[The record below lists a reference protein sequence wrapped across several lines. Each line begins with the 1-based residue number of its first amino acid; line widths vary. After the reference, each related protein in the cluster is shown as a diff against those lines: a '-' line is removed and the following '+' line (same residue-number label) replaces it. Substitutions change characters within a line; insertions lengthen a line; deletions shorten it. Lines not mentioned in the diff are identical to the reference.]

1 MNGTKSIA
9 VVVLMMCLART
20 APASIFGKKTPK
32 VDPAQRVPQLLYNVQ
47 MEQDEKKRVAAAAE
61 LREYDSKQFPE
72 IVFILADIVQTDKSS
87 AVRAEAVQSL
97 GKIRPITATAG
108 QALEHATKDSVMRVR
123 MQASSS
129 LRMYQLAGYRA
140 GASNDAKAEVV
151 KPVPSDVKADP
162 KAEAKAQAT
171 PDQPVRTFGKL
182 LGRRGPARTN
192 PPAASAAT
200 PSDVNPDVKADA
212 KPQQAT
218 PDQPVRTIGKLL
230 QLRGTAKSNA
240 PASPASNPTTT
251 TTPATPATSDA
262 PGLLPSSPPFS
273 TAIQPRSQRTT
284 PPPIPAQP
292 TTKEPTTAEPPQ

>member
-9 VVVLMMCLART
+9 IVVLMMSLAGT

-72 IVFILADIVQTDKSS
+72 IVFILADIVETDKSA

-108 QALEHATKDSVMRVR
+108 QAIEHAAKDSVMRVR
-123 MQASSS
+123 MQAWSS
-129 LRMYQLAGYRA
+129 LRMYQLAGYRT
-140 GASNDAKAEVV
+140 GAANDMKVEVV
-151 KPVPSDVKADP
+151 KPVKPDVK
-162 KAEAKAQAT
+162 
-171 PDQPVRTFGKL
+171 
-182 LGRRGPARTN
+182 
-192 PPAASAAT
+192 
-200 PSDVNPDVKADA
+200 PDVKADA
-212 KPQQAT
+212 KPPQPAT
-218 PDQPVRTIGKLL
+218 PDQPTRTIGKLL
-230 QLRGTAKSNA
+230 QLRGTAKSN
-240 PASPASNPTTT
+240 PPSTSPAATVTPV
-251 TTPATPATSDA
+251 TTPATTPAATDA

-284 PPPIPAQP
+284 PPPIPVQ
-292 TTKEPTTAEPPQ
+292 PTTAEPPTSAEPPH